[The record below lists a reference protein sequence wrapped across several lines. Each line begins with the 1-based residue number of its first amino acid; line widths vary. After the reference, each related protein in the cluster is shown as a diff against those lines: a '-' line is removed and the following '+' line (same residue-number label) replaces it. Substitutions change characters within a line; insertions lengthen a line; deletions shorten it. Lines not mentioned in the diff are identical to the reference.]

1 MECRFRGIFLKD
13 ISKIKDK
20 KVQESIKDVIR
31 NIEDADSI
39 KEIKNL
45 KKMKNFQDAY
55 RIRINDYRIGIFIE
69 GNVVEF
75 NRVLHRKEVY
85 RYFP

>member
-31 NIEDADSI
+31 NIEDVDSI

-55 RIRINDYRIGIFIE
+55 RIRLIIKPRIW
-69 GNVVEF
+69 
-75 NRVLHRKEVY
+75 
-85 RYFP
+85 